1 VGRRLFWA
9 SLALTPIV
17 FLAHYGFHASET
29 LLFVLAAA
37 ALAPLAFLIGEA
49 TENVAEHT
57 GPGIGGFLNASFG
70 NAPELIIALFA
81 VGNSLPNVVRGSI
94 TGSVVS
100 TSLLVLGGAM
110 AFGGDGKIDRRSL
123 LLQVS
128 MIAFAVVLF
137 VIPSVGGWHGNPDRH
152 SLYVLTLPVAAV
164 LFVVYLV
171 LTVKNLRAHSAAHV
185 AKASEDA
192 WSLRNGLLTL
202 GAATVATAL
211 VSEELVHS
219 LDAFGHALG
228 LSQFFVAVVIVA
240 LVGNAAEQG
249 GAIVIARRG
258 NPGLGAEIAVSSS
271 TQIAVFVAPAVALL
285 SGLIGHG
292 LPLSFRPVE
301 IGAMGLAALVV
312 AVTVLDGRSRRWE
325 GFMLLA
331 GYAVAVVAFG
341 LSGDR

>member
-1 VGRRLFWA
+1 VRRTLFWA
-9 SLALTPIV
+9 SLSLTPIV
-17 FLAHYGFHASET
+17 FLARYGLDASET
-29 LLFVLAAA
+29 LVFVLAAA
-37 ALAPLAFLIGEA
+37 ALAPLAFLIGNA

-57 GPGIGGFLNASFG
+57 GPGVGGFLNASFG

-110 AFGGDGKIDRRSL
+110 VFGGDGEIDRRSL

-128 MIAFAVVLF
+128 MIALAVGLF
-137 VIPSVGGWHGNPDRH
+137 LIPSVGGWHGNPDRH
-152 SLYVLTLPVAAV
+152 QLYLLSLPVAGV

-171 LTVKNLRAHSAAHV
+171 LTFKNLRAHSAAHR
-185 AKASEDA
+185 AAASAGA
-192 WSLRNGLLTL
+192 WSLRNGLLVL

-219 LDAFGHALG
+219 LDAFGKTLG

-249 GAIVIARRG
+249 GAVVIARRG
-258 NPGLGAEIAVSSS
+258 NPRLGAEIAISSA

-285 SGLIGHG
+285 SGVIGHG

-301 IGAMGLAALVV
+301 IGAMGAAAIVVVLA
-312 AVTVLDGRSRRWE
+312 VLDGRSRRWE

-331 GYAVAVVAFG
+331 FYAAAVTAFG